1 MKLPRSSPHS
11 VNSASHTAS
20 RASLL
25 RPGTVLTCRAL
36 TNNTSIGRSA
46 SHSAWKIGFQKIPV
60 ASMVTWVTP
69 SDTSQLTISASVWWK
84 VLYLRTCCRRF
95 PGCWPGVR
103 TATAMIFFPTSI
115 AATRS

>member
-25 RPGTVLTCRAL
+25 RPGTFLTCRAL

-46 SHSAWKIGFQKIPV
+46 SHSAWKIGFQ
-60 ASMVTWVTP
+60 
-69 SDTSQLTISASVWWK
+69 
-84 VLYLRTCCRRF
+84 
-95 PGCWPGVR
+95 
-103 TATAMIFFPTSI
+103 
-115 AATRS
+115 